1 MTNNKVVS
9 LDSDI
14 NVLKLSKKILKNEP
28 KIIKKYPPRGFNGL
42 ITDGYTG
49 LGLGS
54 LTSRFYH
61 FNVLKWWGTRSLR
74 KWIRKGYEIYNGVS
88 GTLCV
93 QCWANV
99 MRNGEE
105 IKSHNHSE
113 NSNTLDALSGH
124 LCVQVDRFTSTYYQG
139 NPISNEN
146 GVISFFPS
154 SMYHWTDKYVGD
166 SERITVA
173 FDIRSLEYFERDI
186 YPNAREHWIKI

>member
-1 MTNNKVVS
+1 MTNTKVVS

-124 LCVQVDRFTSTYYQG
+124 LCVQVDGFTSTYYQG
-139 NPISNEN
+139 NPILNKN

>member
-1 MTNNKVVS
+1 MDIIQKQTDIDCDVLTN
-9 LDSDI
+9 L
-14 NVLKLSKKILKNEP
+14 ILKKEP
-28 KIIKKYPPRGFNGL
+28 EIIKKYPPTGFDGEY
-42 ITDGYTG
+42 TDGQTQ
-49 LGLGS
+49 LGSNS

-61 FNVLKWWGTRSLR
+61 FNVLGWWGTRSLR

-88 GTLCV
+88 GTLYV

-99 MRNGEE
+99 MRKGEE
-105 IKSHNHSE
+105 IKSHNHSQ

-146 GVISFFPS
+146 GVITFFPS
-154 SMYHWTDKYVGD
+154 SMYHWTDKYMGD

-173 FDIRSLEYFERDI
+173 FDIIRD
-186 YPNAREHWIKI
+186 YPDARKHWIKI

>member
-1 MTNNKVVS
+1 MTNIKVVS

-14 NVLKLSKKILKNEP
+14 NVLKLSKKILKNES
-28 KIIKKYPPRGFNGL
+28 KIIKKYPPRGYDGL
-42 ITDGYTG
+42 ITDGNTG
-49 LGLGS
+49 LGSGS

-61 FNVLKWWGTRSLR
+61 FNVLGWWGTRSLR

-88 GTLCV
+88 GTLYV

-99 MRNGEE
+99 MRKGEE
-105 IKSHNHSE
+105 IKSHNHSQ

-124 LCVQVDRFTSTYYQG
+124 LCVQVDGFTSTYYQG
-139 NPISNEN
+139 DPISNKN
-146 GVISFFPS
+146 GAISFFPS
-154 SMYHWTDKYVGD
+154 SMYHWTDKYMGD

-186 YPNAREHWIKI
+186 YPDAREHWIKI